1 MVILVLLP
9 PSEESSYCPMGE
21 VLIIQVSREE
31 LKELIRA
38 SITEAF
44 NETQQALKNKS
55 GEELLLKIEE
65 VSDILKVSKVTIHKW
80 KKSGRIPFHRISN
93 RIFFK
98 KSEILDSLKK
108 IYPLKDLKK
117 C

>member
-1 MVILVLLP
+1 
-9 PSEESSYCPMGE
+9 MGE
-21 VLIIQVSREE
+21 VLIIQVSRDE
-31 LKELIRA
+31 LKELIQL
-38 SITEAF
+38 SIIE
-44 NETQQALKNKS
+44 ALKESKPSSINEGSK
-55 GEELLLKIEE
+55 ECLLKIDE
-65 VSDILKVSKVTIHKW
+65 VSEILKVSKVTIHKW